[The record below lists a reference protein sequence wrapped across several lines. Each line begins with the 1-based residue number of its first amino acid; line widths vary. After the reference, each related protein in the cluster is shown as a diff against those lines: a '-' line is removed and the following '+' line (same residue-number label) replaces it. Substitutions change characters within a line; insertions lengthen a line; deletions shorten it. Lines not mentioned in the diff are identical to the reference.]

1 MRNPNTRLPNRNTL
15 YLGRSGSGKSTALKH
30 NPAIPGRG
38 VPVALWDPNE
48 DHQAR
53 RYRRIGDFVK
63 ALAKADQVWR
73 SQRRGYRVAYCGV
86 NSQEAYNIWCQAVSE
101 ILDGRW
107 LTYLIAE
114 ELADVSPH
122 AGAAPPPAKKLLN
135 QCRKYGGIFH
145 GTSQKPTEISKTYY
159 SGCEIRYV
167 GAVRSDDEVKRMAK
181 ELAITPAEF
190 RTLENIEGKQV
201 QLWYDDGRDVEK
213 WTHRF
218 GVMSA

>member
-38 VPVALWDPNE
+38 APVALWDPNE
-48 DHQAR
+48 DHKAR

-63 ALAKADQVWR
+63 ALIKADQVWR
-73 SQRRGYRVAYCGV
+73 TQRRGYRIAYCGV
-86 NSQEAYNIWCQAVSE
+86 NSQEAYNIWCKAVGE

-159 SGCEIRYV
+159 SGCDHRYIGV
-167 GAVRSDDEVKRMAK
+167 VKTLDEVKRMS
-181 ELAITPAEF
+181 AEIGLSRDEF
-190 RTLENIEGKQV
+190 NTLENIDEVQV
-201 QLWYDDGRDVEK
+201 QLWYDNSKTVEK
-213 WTHRF
+213 WTHVF
-218 GVMSA
+218 